1 MIEITSESN
10 PSYRR
15 WLRVATAPRAVREF
29 GQALA
34 EGLHLAQA
42 ARDAGFPVD
51 AILLRRGAAQGAVA
65 AMVQDLLRARAASGG
80 SPLPCYEIAPALYDR
95 IAPVERGAGLT
106 LLVPVPRPERL
117 HAADED
123 LLYLDGVQDPG
134 NAGTLLRTAAAA
146 GIRHVLAS
154 ANTAGL
160 WAPKVLRSG
169 MGAHFR
175 IAIHEHVAAHD
186 LPAMLRGE
194 WIAAVAHGAATL
206 WETDLPAGG
215 PVGWILGGEGAGITA
230 ESLAVCA
237 RRVCIPTSGSVESLN
252 VAAAAAVC
260 LFERRRR
267 VVDLPA
273 SRRPDEARAA
283 SPTAVP

>member
-1 MIEITSESN
+1 MIAITSESN

-15 WLRVATAPRAVREF
+15 WLRIATAPRAAREF
-29 GQALA
+29 GQTLA

-42 ARDAGFPVD
+42 ARDARFPVD
-51 AILLRRGAAQGAVA
+51 ALLVRRGAMQGAVA
-65 AMVQDLLRARAASGG
+65 SLVQDLLGAWQGASGG
-80 SPLPCYEIAPALYDR
+80 SLPCYEVAPALYDR
-95 IAPVERGAGLT
+95 IAPVERGVGLT
-106 LLVPVPRPERL
+106 LLVPVPRPEPL
-117 HAADED
+117 YAAQED

-154 ANTAGL
+154 GNTAGL

-175 IAIHEHVAAHD
+175 IVIREHVAARE
-186 LPAMLRGE
+186 LPAMLQGE
-194 WIAAVAHGAATL
+194 WIAAVAHDAAPL
-206 WETDLPAGG
+206 WETDLPAGR

-267 VVDLPA
+267 VDFPA
-273 SRRPDEARAA
+273 AQRPRDASAA
-283 SPTAVP
+283 PPRLVP

>member
-1 MIEITSESN
+1 MKAIASESN

-15 WLRVATAPRAVREF
+15 WLRIATVPRAAREV
-29 GQALA
+29 GQTLA

-42 ARDAGFPVD
+42 AGNAGFPVE
-51 AILLRRGAAQGAVA
+51 AILVRRGAAQGAVA
-65 AMVQDLLRARAASGG
+65 SRVQDLLRNSGG
-80 SPLPCYEIAPALYDR
+80 GLPCYELAPALYDR

-106 LLVPVPRPERL
+106 LLVSVPRPERL

-123 LLYLDGVQDPG
+123 LLYLDGIQDPG

-175 IAIHEHVAAHD
+175 IAIHEHVAAQE
-186 LPAMLRGE
+186 LPAVLQGE
-194 WIAAVAHGAATL
+194 WIAAVAHDAASL
-206 WETDLPAGG
+206 WETDLPAGRS
-215 PVGWILGGEGAGITA
+215 VGWILGGEGAGISA
-230 ESLAVCA
+230 ESLAVCT
-237 RRVCIPTSGSVESLN
+237 RRVCIPTSGSVEWLN

-267 VVDLPA
+267 VGFPSV
-273 SRRPDEARAA
+273 
-283 SPTAVP
+283 PTSV

>member
-1 MIEITSESN
+1 MIAITSESN

-15 WLRVATAPRAVREF
+15 WLRIATAPRAAREF
-29 GQALA
+29 GQTLA

-42 ARDAGFPVD
+42 AGDAGFPVE
-51 AILLRRGAAQGAVA
+51 AILVRRGAAAQGAVA
-65 AMVQDLLRARAASGG
+65 AMVQDLLRTRGASGG
-80 SPLPCYEIAPALYDR
+80 SPPCHEIAPALYDR

-106 LLVPVPRPERL
+106 LLVPVPRPECP

-175 IAIHEHVAAHD
+175 IAIHEHVAAHE

-194 WIAAVAHGAATL
+194 WIAAVAHDAAPL
-206 WETDLPAGG
+206 WEAELPAGR
-215 PVGWILGGEGAGITA
+215 PVGWILGGEGAGITV

-267 VVDLPA
+267 VDFPA
-273 SRRPDEARAA
+273 SRRPGEAPAGP
-283 SPTAVP
+283 PTVVP

>member
-1 MIEITSESN
+1 MIAITSESN

-15 WLRVATAPRAVREF
+15 WLRLATVPRAVREF
-29 GQALA
+29 GQTLA

-42 ARDAGFPVD
+42 AGDAGFPVE
-51 AILLRRGAAQGAVA
+51 AVLVRRGAAQGAVA
-65 AMVQDLLRARAASGG
+65 AMVQALLCARAESGG
-80 SPLPCYEIAPALYDR
+80 SPPCYEIAPALYDR
-95 IAPVERGAGLT
+95 IAPVERGAGLM
-106 LLVPVPRPERL
+106 LLVPVPRPERP
-117 HAADED
+117 HAAEED

-134 NAGTLLRTAAAA
+134 NVGTLLRTAAAA

-175 IAIHEHVAAHD
+175 IAIHEHVATHE

-194 WIAAVAHGAATL
+194 WIAAVAHDAAPL
-206 WETDLPAGG
+206 WEAELPVGR

-237 RRVCIPTSGSVESLN
+237 RRVCIPTSGFVESLN
-252 VAAAAAVC
+252 VSAAAAVC

-267 VVDLPA
+267 AAFPA
-273 SRRPDEARAA
+273 SRRPGETCGPP
-283 SPTAVP
+283 PTAVR

>member
-1 MIEITSESN
+1 MIAITSESN

-15 WLRVATAPRAVREF
+15 WLRIATVPRAAREL
-29 GQALA
+29 GQTLA

-42 ARDAGFPVD
+42 AVDAGIDID
-51 AILLRRGAAQGAVA
+51 AVLVRHGALQDAVA
-65 AMVQDLLRARAASGG
+65 DLVRTLRHAPRAVGPA
-80 SPLPCYEIAPALYDR
+80 CYEVAPALYDR
-95 IAPVERGAGLT
+95 IAPVERGVGLT
-106 LLVPVPRPERL
+106 LLVPVPRPVPL
-117 HAADED
+117 HDVAED

-154 ANTAGL
+154 PATAGL

-175 IAIHEHVAAHD
+175 IAIHEHIAAQD

-194 WIAAVAHGAATL
+194 WIAAVAHDAATL
-206 WETDLPAGG
+206 WETDLPADH

-230 ESLAVCA
+230 ASLAISA

-267 VVDLPA
+267 LDA
-273 SRRPDEARAA
+273 
-283 SPTAVP
+283 TALFR